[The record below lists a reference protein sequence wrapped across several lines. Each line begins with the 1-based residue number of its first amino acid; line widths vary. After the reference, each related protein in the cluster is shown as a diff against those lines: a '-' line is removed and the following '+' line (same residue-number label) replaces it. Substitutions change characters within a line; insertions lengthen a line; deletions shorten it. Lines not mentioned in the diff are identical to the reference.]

1 MHKNHS
7 LAKLSHKKNQNG
19 KICTYSML
27 HRLLRSYIVGGACYY
42 HIKNCTDQA
51 VLLFDRWMEDETNLY
66 VVKLAFLTRPIK
78 TVFQF
83 KLFIV
88 IEKYKHSVRI
98 LMHKVKQANSFDRN
112 KLNTCI
118 AENAK

>member
-1 MHKNHS
+1 
-7 LAKLSHKKNQNG
+7 
-19 KICTYSML
+19 ML

-66 VVKLAFLTRPIK
+66 VVKLASLTIK
-78 TVFQF
+78 RVFQF

-112 KLNTCI
+112 KINTCI
-118 AENAK
+118 AGKC